1 MRFSII
7 IVAYKDY
14 DSLNRCIEF
23 VKKREQQDYEIIIR
37 DNTNDNVGFAAGCN
51 LGAKEAKGEILVFLN
66 PDTEPNGDWLDR
78 MAAGFDKGFDA
89 IGPTSDYVAGMQQA
103 IRYLDDPRDFVE
115 TKLLIGFCLMIK
127 ASTYRELGGMDEGC
141 FLGCDD
147 LDISWRLGLVGKRL
161 GICAD
166 VFVHHV
172 GHTSMVLNSD
182 KDQLIKE
189 SETYFRSK
197 LKVYYDTH
205 DFGRRVPSSEE
216 LWGCKILA
224 TELRPQTLSV
234 AIIYRDAVEDLKVL
248 VPSLKFADQIVLV
261 DTDPNR
267 SDDKLS
273 APYWE
278 GSVYDLIGSYAE
290 VKGYC
295 FPWVD
300 DFASARNFALSKCTS
315 DWVLW
320 LDADDRLDTD
330 QIALI
335 TALLKN
341 PGNHTAL
348 QDCHFGFQVHN
359 TDYYGNTMDIFS
371 QSRLFPR
378 LLGIKWAGLN
388 GCHGY
393 VHETIWESAEA
404 AGLQFV
410 PTNIILKHTGYS
422 DPEVMKQKQV
432 RNLRLLKKEPENC
445 FSLYNIGQ
453 SYASV
458 GDFEQAE
465 TYYQKALNI
474 SKSHGVQFYDH
485 ICYCIAI
492 CLTQL
497 GRNPEANRYL
507 EGNSKP
513 DAMQMLGSLKILY
526 GTAEE
531 VSEGCDLLFKYLKL
545 GPIQDI
551 LGTNYLTLRKA
562 SVKMLTDIGVLA

>member
-1 MRFSII
+1 
-7 IVAYKDY
+7 
-14 DSLNRCIEF
+14 
-23 VKKREQQDYEIIIR
+23 
-37 DNTNDNVGFAAGCN
+37 
-51 LGAKEAKGEILVFLN
+51 
-66 PDTEPNGDWLDR
+66 
-78 MAAGFDKGFDA
+78 MALGFDKGFDA

-103 IRYLDDPRDFVE
+103 VRYLDDPRDFVE

-147 LDISWRLGLVGKRL
+147 LDLSWRLNLRGMRL
-161 GICAD
+161 ALAGSRLAICAD
-166 VFVHHV
+166 VFVRHI
-172 GHTSMVLNSD
+172 GHTSMVLNPE
-182 KDQLIKE
+182 KDRLIKE

-197 LKVYYDTH
+197 LKAHY
-205 DFGRRVPSSEE
+205 GNKVPTSEQ

-234 AIIYRDAVEDLKVL
+234 CMIAPDDL
-248 VPSLKFADQIVLV
+248 VPPVLFDLHEYLQDVQIVIEPV
-261 DTDPNR
+261 GD
-267 SDDKLS
+267 SI
-273 APYWE
+273 E
-278 GSVYDLIGSYAE
+278 
-290 VKGYC
+290 
-295 FPWVD
+295 
-300 DFASARNFALSKCTS
+300 DFAGARNKALERCTG

-320 LDADDRLDTD
+320 LDTDDMLDKD
-330 QIALI
+330 QMAII
-335 TALLKN
+335 KGLLKN

-359 TDYYGNTMDIFS
+359 TDSTGKTMDIFS

-378 LLGIKWAGLN
+378 LPGIKWAGLN

-465 TYYQKALNI
+465 MYYQKALNL
-474 SKSHGVQFYDH
+474 SKGHGVQFYDH

-497 GRNPEANRYL
+497 GRNPEANQYL

-513 DAMQMLGSLKILY
+513 DAIQILGSLKILY